1 MAAEFHIWRMD
12 WDSEAISLFVDGM
25 LLNKTLLSDL
35 KNDDGSDFH
44 PFKQQHTFC
53 SIWQG
58 GMKGGLLN
66 DTKFPDRMEV
76 DYVRVYQK

>member
-1 MAAEFHIWRMD
+1 MD

-35 KNDDGSDFH
+35 KNDNGSDFH
-44 PFKQQHTFC
+44 PFKQQHYILFDLAM
-53 SIWQG
+53 G
-58 GMKGGLLN
+58 GMNGGSLN
-66 DTKFPDRMEV
+66 ETKFPNRMEV